1 MKQNRLFVA
10 LCAMMLTTGVMAQ
23 TKKYAEGYD
32 GEVMVIEGKVIDK
45 VTRKP
50 LPVNVKF
57 KGSDGTIINEG
68 ALSEQGNFSMNIPKD
83 SVVMVEFYMIG
94 YEPNLLIWDYRDEK
108 SVKLK
113 NLGYI
118 EMVEKPLELD
128 EVTVKASKVKM
139 VYRGDTIVYNADAFR
154 LSDGSML
161 DALIEQLP
169 GVELKGNQILV
180 NGRYVE
186 SLLVNGKDFFRGDPS
201 VALQNLPAYMVNK
214 VKVYEKEH
222 EDAHVIGNLKEKP
235 LVVDVNLK
243 KEFST
248 GWISNVEAGYG
259 TGEHYLGRMFGLLF
273 TKQMRLSVFG
283 NMNNTS
289 DTRLPGSQGDWNPAW
304 QASGVTDM
312 KLGGLDFRWDN
323 KEETFG
329 VESSL
334 KVYGEDEHTESATS
348 ATNFYDDGDV
358 YSRSRNKERD
368 NQLHIMSDHRLY
380 GKGKYWYIDFRP
392 GVEYFHNDITNM
404 NEGAVFNAKPNES
417 YRSASLDSI
426 FRPVYST
433 ALLDAMT
440 YSAQNRSMS
449 DREQLNMK
457 GYLYGSMKFERTL
470 DHITFIVSGNRHTYE
485 NKTYGHSMLHY
496 GNDADKPDDNRNQYN
511 YYKTWSN
518 NLSAQIDYNHAL
530 DHERNF
536 VLRPKYTYSYN
547 SGNSLSDLYR
557 LDWYEEWSP
566 EDRKLG
572 LLPSTRDSLRH
583 VLDVANSVN
592 SVSSTNRHTPSL
604 ELERARYNDKG
615 SRHYLLRLPLNITS
629 ERLDYQRGHIDT
641 LVSRLTARLEG
652 SAEYRIVN
660 DMKGDSVPR
669 HEYKWTYNFS
679 NSAPSLSYNIPY
691 VNDANPLS
699 IYINR
704 NDGLKSTHRHSAT
717 FYFQQRKQQRQQLLQ
732 AGVNA
737 SLVRNAIARYRT
749 YDKATGVTTSWP
761 TNING
766 NWQASA
772 YYSMSSALDDAERT
786 TFSHGTTAG
795 YVNNV
800 DYISVVGSTADPKSV
815 VRNVNLRESL
825 GFENKWEQSTVY
837 LKANATYRYATG
849 NREDFTTIHAIDYD
863 YGLTLKSELPWGV
876 NLSTD
881 LTMYSRRG
889 YADESMNTN
898 DLVWN
903 ARLSKSILK
912 GNLTFIADGFDLL
925 GQLSNIR
932 YSVNAQ
938 GIQETWH
945 NVVPRYAM
953 LHVVYRFNKQP
964 KKK

>member
-1 MKQNRLFVA
+1 MKRTLLLILLSFSLINVFS
-10 LCAMMLTTGVMAQ
+10 Q
-23 TKKYAEGYD
+23 TDYNGK
-32 GEVMVIEGKVIDK
+32 VMVVEAKVIDK
-45 VTRKP
+45 VIRKP
-50 LPVNVKF
+50 LPANVTLMWQD
-57 KGSDGTIINEG
+57 STVVANG
-68 ALSEQGNFSMNIPKD
+68 ALGNEGNFSMNLPID
-83 SVVMVEFYMIG
+83 SVIICKFDMMG
-94 YEPNLLIWDYRDEK
+94 YEPYWLTLDFRGIK
-108 SVKLK
+108 PTKLK
-113 NLGYI
+113 NLGKI

-128 EVTVKASKVKM
+128 EVVVKASKVKM
-139 VYRGDTIVYNADAFR
+139 VFRGDTIIYNADAFR

-222 EDAHVIGNLKEKP
+222 EDAYITGTLREKP

-248 GWISNVEAGYG
+248 GWVSNVEAGYG
-259 TGEHYLGRMFGLLF
+259 TNNRYLGRMFGLLF
-273 TKQMRLSVFG
+273 TDQMRLAMFG
-283 NMNNTS
+283 NINNTS
-289 DTRLPGSQGDWNPAW
+289 DTRQPGSRGEWNPSW

-312 KLGGLDFRWDN
+312 KLSGIGLRWDN

-329 VESSL
+329 VETNL
-334 KVYGEDEHTESATS
+334 RVYGEDEHTESATS

-368 NQLHIMSDHRLY
+368 NQLHIISDYRLY
-380 GKGKYWYIDFRP
+380 DKGKYWYFDFRAA
-392 GVEYFHNDITNM
+392 GEYFHNDISHT

-426 FRPVYST
+426 FRPAYST

-440 YSAQNRSMS
+440 YSVQNQSMS
-449 DREQLNMK
+449 EREQLSMQ
-457 GYLYGSMKFERTL
+457 GYMYGSVKFEQTL
-470 DHITFIVSGNRHTYE
+470 DHIVFIVRGKRYTYE
-485 NKTYGHSMLHY
+485 DKTFSHSMLHY
-496 GNDADKPDDNRNQYN
+496 GNEAGKTDDNRNQYG
-511 YYKTWSN
+511 YSQKWEN
-518 NLSAQIDYNHAL
+518 NLSAQFDYNHAL
-530 DHERNF
+530 NQERNF
-536 VLRPKYTYSYN
+536 ILRPKYIYSYN
-547 SGNSLSDLYR
+547 SNNLLGNLYR
-557 LDWYEEWSP
+557 LDWYEGWSP
-566 EDRKLG
+566 EDRELG
-572 LLPSTRDSLRH
+572 MLPSTRDSLNH
-583 VLDVANSVN
+583 VLDIINSSN
-592 SVSSTNRHTPSL
+592 SVSYVHHHIPSI
-604 ELERARYNDKG
+604 ELERVKNNDKN
-615 SRHYLLRLPLNITS
+615 SHYYLLRLPLNIIS
-629 ERLDYQRGHIDT
+629 EQLDYQRGHIDT

-717 FYFQQRKQQRQQLLQ
+717 FYFQQRKQQRHQLLQ

-737 SLVRNAIARYRT
+737 SLVRNAIAHYRT

-795 YVNNV
+795 YVNSV

-889 YADESMNTN
+889 YADESMNTD

-945 NVVPRYAM
+945 NVMPRYAM

>member
-1 MKQNRLFVA
+1 MRQKRWMIMWCTLLLSA
-10 LCAMMLTTGVMAQ
+10 GLMAQ
-23 TKKYAEGYD
+23 TKRYAEGYD
-32 GEVMVIEGKVIDK
+32 GEIVVVEGTVVDK
-45 VTRKP
+45 VTDRP
-50 LPVNVKF
+50 LPVNVKLM
-57 KGSDGTIINEG
+57 GSDSTIVFQGALESNG
-68 ALSEQGNFSMNIPKD
+68 ALSINIPKD
-83 SVVMVEFYMIG
+83 SVVMVELSMIG
-94 YEPNLLIWDYRDEK
+94 YESNLLKLDYRDEK
-108 SVKLK
+108 GIRLK
-113 NLGYI
+113 RLGKI
-118 EMVEKPLELD
+118 EMVEKPLVLD
-128 EVTVKASKVKM
+128 EVTVKASQVKM
-139 VYRGDTIVYNADAFR
+139 VYRGDTIIYNADAFR

-214 VKVYEKEH
+214 VKVYEKEY
-222 EDAHVIGNLKEKP
+222 EDAYITGTLREKP

-248 GWISNVEAGYG
+248 GWITNAEAGYG
-259 TGEHYLGRMFGLLF
+259 TGDRYMGRVFGLMF
-273 TKQMRLSVFG
+273 TRQTRLSVFG
-283 NMNNTS
+283 NVNNTS
-289 DTRLPGSQGDWNPAW
+289 DTRLPGSKGDWSPSW

-329 VESSL
+329 VESNL
-334 KVYGEDEHTESATS
+334 KVYGEDEHSEQATS
-348 ATNFYDDGDV
+348 ATRFYNDGDEYV
-358 YSRSRNKERD
+358 RSRNEERD
-368 NQLHIMSDHRLY
+368 NQVHIMSNHRLY
-380 GKGKYWYIDFRP
+380 GKGRYWYLDFRP
-392 GVEYFHNDITNM
+392 EMEYFHNDISKTS
-404 NEGAVFNAKPNES
+404 EGAVFNALPSES

-426 FRPVYST
+426 FRPAYSST
-433 ALLDAMT
+433 LLDAMV
-440 YSAQNRSMS
+440 YNAQSRSMS
-449 DREQLNMK
+449 DREQLRLK

-470 DHITFIVSGNRHTYE
+470 DHIVFIATGNRYTYE
-485 NKTYGHSMLHY
+485 DHSFGHTMLRYGQHI
-496 GNDADKPDDNRNQYN
+496 AKPDDNRNQYVHSQKWEN
-511 YYKTWSN
+511 S
-518 NLSAQIDYNHAL
+518 LSAQIDYNHAF
-530 DHERNF
+530 DESRNF

-547 SGNSLSDLYR
+547 SNNAFGNLYR
-557 LDWYEEWSP
+557 LDWYEGWGP
-566 EDRKLG
+566 EDRELG
-572 LLPSTRDSLRH
+572 MLPSTQDLLSH
-583 VLDVANSVN
+583 MLDVANSSN
-592 SVSSTNRHTPSL
+592 SVSHTHLHKPSL
-604 ELERARYNDKG
+604 ELERTRYNDKG

-629 ERLDYQRGHIDT
+629 ERLDYQRGNIDT
-641 LVSRLTARLEG
+641 LVHRLTTRLEG
-652 SAEYRIVN
+652 SAVYRIVN
-660 DMKGDSVPR
+660 DMKGDSIPR
-669 HEYKWTYNFS
+669 HEYKWSYNFS
-679 NSAPSLSYNIPY
+679 QSVPSLSYNIPY
-691 VNDANPLS
+691 INDSDPLAT
-699 IYINR
+699 YINR

-737 SLVRNAIARYRT
+737 SLVCNAIAHYRT

-772 YYSMSSALDDAERT
+772 YYKMSSALDEAAT
-786 TFSHGTTAG
+786 MTFLHGTTAG
-795 YVNNV
+795 YVNSV
-800 DYISVVGSTADPKSV
+800 DYISVVGFTADPKSV

-964 KKK
+964 KK

>member
-1 MKQNRLFVA
+1 MRQIRWMIMWCTLLLSA
-10 LCAMMLTTGVMAQ
+10 GLMAQ
-23 TKKYAEGYD
+23 TKRYAEGYD
-32 GEVMVIEGKVIDK
+32 GEIVVVEGTVVDK
-45 VTRKP
+45 VTDRP
-50 LPVNVKF
+50 LPVNVKLM
-57 KGSDGTIINEG
+57 GSDSTVVYQGALESNG
-68 ALSEQGNFSMNIPKD
+68 ALSINIPKD
-83 SVVMVEFYMIG
+83 SVVMVEFSMIG
-94 YEPNLLIWDYRDEK
+94 YESNLLKLDYRDERG
-108 SVKLK
+108 VRLK
-113 NLGYI
+113 RLGKI
-118 EMVEKPLELD
+118 EMVEKPLVLD
-128 EVTVKASKVKM
+128 EVMVKASLVKM

-329 VESSL
+329 VESNL

-358 YSRSRNKERD
+358 YSRSRKKERD

-449 DREQLNMK
+449 DREQLNLK

-496 GNDADKPDDNRNQYN
+496 GNKADKPDDNRNQYN

-530 DHERNF
+530 DDSRNF

-557 LDWYEEWSP
+557 LDWYEGWSP
-566 EDRKLG
+566 EDKELG

-660 DMKGDSVPR
+660 DMKGDSIPR

-679 NSAPSLSYNIPY
+679 QSVPSLSYNIPY
-691 VNDANPLS
+691 INDSDPLA

-704 NDGLKSTHRHSAT
+704 NDGLRNTHRHSAR
-717 FYFQQRKQQRQQLLQ
+717 FYFQHRKHQHFAE
-732 AGVNA
+732 AGIDGT
-737 SLVRNAIARYRT
+737 LVRNAIANYRT
-749 YDKATGVTTSWP
+749 YDKATGVTTTQP

-766 NWQASA
+766 NWQANA
-772 YYSMSSALDDAERT
+772 YYNMSSTLDDAAT
-786 TFSHGTTAG
+786 MTLTHGTTAG
-795 YVNNV
+795 YVNSV
-800 DYISVVGSTADPKSV
+800 DYISVVGSAASPKSV

-849 NREDFTTIHAIDYD
+849 NRKDFTTIHAIDYD
-863 YGLTLKSELPWGV
+863 YGLTLRSELPWGV

>member
-1 MKQNRLFVA
+1 MRQKRWMIMWCTLLLSA
-10 LCAMMLTTGVMAQ
+10 GLMAQ
-23 TKKYAEGYD
+23 TKRYAEGYD
-32 GEVMVIEGKVIDK
+32 GEIVVVEGTVVDK
-45 VTRKP
+45 VTDRP
-50 LPVNVKF
+50 LPVNVKLM
-57 KGSDGTIINEG
+57 GSDSTVVYQGALESNG
-68 ALSEQGNFSMNIPKD
+68 ALSINIPKD
-83 SVVMVEFYMIG
+83 SVVMVEFSMIG
-94 YEPNLLIWDYRDEK
+94 YESNLLKLDYRDERG
-108 SVKLK
+108 VRLK
-113 NLGYI
+113 RLGKI
-118 EMVEKPLELD
+118 EMVEKPLVLD
-128 EVTVKASKVKM
+128 EVMVKASLVKM

-289 DTRLPGSQGDWNPAW
+289 DTRLPGSQSDWNPAW

-329 VESSL
+329 VESNL

-358 YSRSRNKERD
+358 YSRSRKKERD

-449 DREQLNMK
+449 DREQLNLK

-496 GNDADKPDDNRNQYN
+496 GNKADKPDDNRNQYN

-530 DHERNF
+530 DDSRNF

-557 LDWYEEWSP
+557 LDWYEGWSP
-566 EDRKLG
+566 EDKELG

-660 DMKGDSVPR
+660 DMKGDSIPR

-679 NSAPSLSYNIPY
+679 QSVPSLSYNIPY
-691 VNDANPLS
+691 INDSDPLA

-704 NDGLKSTHRHSAT
+704 NDGLRNTHRHSAR
-717 FYFQQRKQQRQQLLQ
+717 FYFQHRKHQHFAE
-732 AGVNA
+732 AGIDGT
-737 SLVRNAIARYRT
+737 LVRNAIANYRT
-749 YDKATGVTTSWP
+749 YDKATGVTTTQP

-766 NWQASA
+766 NWQANA
-772 YYSMSSALDDAERT
+772 YYNMSSTLDDAAT
-786 TFSHGTTAG
+786 MTLTHGTTAG
-795 YVNNV
+795 YVNSV
-800 DYISVVGSTADPKSV
+800 DYISVVGSAASPKSV

-849 NREDFTTIHAIDYD
+849 NRKDFTTIHAIDYD
-863 YGLTLKSELPWGV
+863 YGLTLRSELPWGV

-953 LHVVYRFNKQP
+953 MHVVYRFNKQP
-964 KKK
+964 KK